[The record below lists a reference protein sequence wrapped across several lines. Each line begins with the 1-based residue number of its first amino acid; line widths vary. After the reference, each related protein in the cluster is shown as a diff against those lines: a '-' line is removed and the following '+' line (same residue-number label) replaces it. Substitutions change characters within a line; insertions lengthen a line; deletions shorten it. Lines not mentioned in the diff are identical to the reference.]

1 MDGCMPHKV
10 AVTVLGSDRP
20 GIVCQVSSLLASLN
34 CNIEDISQT
43 VLQMEFTGMF
53 VVSVPDDLGIDDLR
67 SELQR
72 GLLDSGLHP
81 FIKPIEPRLSQEAE
95 AGPVEPFVVIC
106 IGKDRVGLIAAITC
120 VMKAHGVN
128 ITNLQF
134 VNRTSSFPE
143 RTVTIY
149 EVDIPQTV
157 PLSDFVDALQ
167 AKAGEVGLE
176 ASVQHKRIFE
186 DICRL

>member
-1 MDGCMPHKV
+1 MPHKV

-20 GIVCQVSSLLASLN
+20 GIVCRVASLLSSLN

-43 VLQMEFTGMF
+43 VLQAEFAGMF
-53 VVSVPDDLGIDDLR
+53 VVAAPDELGVDDLR
-67 SELQR
+67 SELQQ
-72 GLLDSGLHP
+72 GLMDSGLHP
-81 FIKPIEPRLSQEAE
+81 FIKPIEPGPSQQP
-95 AGPVEPFVVIC
+95 GPVEPFVVIC

-120 VMKAHGVN
+120 VMKEHGVN

-134 VNRTSSFPE
+134 INRTPSFPE

-149 EVDIPQTV
+149 EVDIPQSV
-157 PLSDFVDALQ
+157 RLSDFVDALQ
-167 AKAGEVGLE
+167 AKASEVGLE